1 MAGNWMT
8 DFEIFLDKIFP
19 LKNSDKL
26 GAVLLQLPPSFTV
39 NYFKNIEGFLDIAR
53 AVVIMEIISL
63 RLQSIIFLS
72 IICG

>member
-1 MAGNWMT
+1 MT